1 MMIFTAEFLESMR
14 GEPIHGS
21 VKLTGGVADLVS
33 EVSVD
38 NVSAKSGMS
47 GKSLCNC
54 NDIRELVRAS
64 HNCSYSAEVDGRVD
78 YGASMVCIRS
88 TLVLLAASIHSF
100 AACRTSSW
108 ICHWVDCVLLCVVTC

>member
-64 HNCSYSAEVDGRVD
+64 HNWSSSTELDGCVDC
-78 YGASMVCIRS
+78 GAPMVMSCIVVCIRL
-88 TLVLLAASIHSF
+88 TLVLLGLSIHSL
-100 AACRTSSW
+100 AAGLTSSC
-108 ICHWVDCVLLCVVTC
+108 ICH